1 MRIIDADALK
11 EALTK
16 ACNTFEAF
24 GIDTTIER
32 VMISCIDNAPTIE
45 VKDTLSKPS
54 DDNGSYHLSCNH
66 CGKDWWSKDPFVPR
80 CPFCGNEEYW
90 W

>member
-54 DDNGSYHLSCNH
+54 DDNRIYHLDCSH
-66 CGKDWWSKDPFVPR
+66 CGKDWWSKDPFMAR
-80 CPFCGNEEYW
+80 CPFCGNEEHW

>member
-32 VMISCIDNAPTIE
+32 VMISIC
-45 VKDTLSKPS
+45 
-54 DDNGSYHLSCNH
+54 
-66 CGKDWWSKDPFVPR
+66 
-80 CPFCGNEEYW
+80 
-90 W
+90 